1 MLGLEVLTPAEMGE
15 ADRRAARLIPSRALM
30 ENAGRF
36 VARTVAARMR
46 PCRVLVACGPGN
58 NGGDGYVAA
67 RLLARRGWPVAV
79 TRLDAAP
86 ADPEGGAT
94 RVSAPLTSRGGD
106 VPRVRFGAGLSLP
119 AAGSDAAIAAS
130 LWRGPVVPFTPA
142 EAARADL
149 VIDALFGAGAN
160 RPIPPDAVALL
171 RAARR
176 VIAVDVPS
184 GLDGATGAPF
194 GDVRAAEV
202 RAAEATVTFVRPKPA
217 HLLEAGRGFCGEVVV
232 GEIGM
237 PPAVLAGMDIRT
249 FRNAPGLWRLRDPGA
264 ADQKYVRGVVCVCG
278 GATMSGAAR
287 LAAHAARR
295 AGAGLVR
302 IGALDGGGLYRAA
315 AEPGLI
321 IDDGTPEEWLRD
333 EKRRV
338 WVCGPGLTAAEAE
351 RCLGPLLAAR
361 GRMVVV
367 DAGALTLAAGD
378 PARLRGAA
386 VLTPHEGEFHR
397 VFGGTGADRLAAV
410 RRAAVETGAV
420 VVLKGAATVIA
431 SPDGRAAINDHATAA
446 LATAGTGD
454 TLAGVVAA
462 MLAAGLAPFEAA
474 AAGVWLHGDAG
485 IRAGDGLI
493 AEDVA
498 EALPAALRAARRLMT
513 LQG

>member
-1 MLGLEVLTPAEMGE
+1 MQGLEVLTPAEMGE
-15 ADRRAARLIPSRALM
+15 ADRRSARLIPSRALM

-36 VARTVAARMR
+36 VARTVVRRVR
-46 PCRVLVACGPGN
+46 PCAVLVACGPGN

-79 TRLDAAP
+79 AALAPPRPGTDAA
-86 ADPEGGAT
+86 
-94 RVSAPLTSRGGD
+94 L
-106 VPRVRFGAGLSLP
+106 
-119 AAGSDAAIAAS
+119 AAAA
-130 LWRGPVVPFTPA
+130 WHGPVVPFAPA
-142 EAARADL
+142 EAARAAL
-149 VIDALFGAGAN
+149 VVDALFGAGVD
-160 RPIPPDAVALL
+160 RPLPPAAVALL

-194 GDVRAAEV
+194 GEV
-202 RAAEATVTFVRPKPA
+202 RPAEATVTFVRPKPA
-217 HLLEAGRGFCGEVVV
+217 HLLEAGRAFCGEVVV

-237 PPAVLAGMDIRT
+237 PAAVLEGIDIRT
-249 FRNAPGLWRLRDPGA
+249 FRNAPGLWRLQEAGA
-264 ADQKYVRGVVCVCG
+264 ADQKYTRGVVCVCG
-278 GATMSGAAR
+278 GAVMSGAAR

-302 IGALDGGGLYRAA
+302 IGALHGGDLYRAA

-338 WVCGPGLTAAEAE
+338 WVCGPGLTAAEAA
-351 RCLGPLLAAR
+351 RCLAPLLAEA
-361 GRMVVV
+361 GRQVVV

-397 VFGGTGADRLAAV
+397 VFGGPGADRLAAA
-410 RRAAVETGAV
+410 RRAATETGAV
-420 VVLKGAATVIA
+420 VVLKGASTVIA
-431 SPDGRAAINDHATAA
+431 APDGRAAINDHATAA

-454 TLAGVVAA
+454 TLAGIVAA

-498 EALPAALRAARRLMT
+498 EQLPAALVAARRSMAPRLMRRA
-513 LQG
+513 G